1 MEEPFDR
8 ATARGYIQ
16 AILEGPG
23 MTVFTKRAKEE
34 FLVNSMTIVDAV
46 NVLRGGQVS
55 RHAHTPSGWTYRV
68 ETRRMSVEVSFRGHE
83 RHAAAEPN
91 ELVIESVRRVNS

>member
-34 FLVNSMTIVDAV
+34 FLVNSMTIVDARA
-46 NVLRGGQVS
+46 N
-55 RHAHTPSGWTYRV
+55 P
-68 ETRRMSVEVSFRGHE
+68 
-83 RHAAAEPN
+83 
-91 ELVIESVRRVNS
+91 